1 MKKVIA
7 LLAGAAA
14 VTGAVWYLTKKKKEK
29 DNTLL
34 FSQEFEEVP
43 EDIADVEVAE
53 EDTSANEADAE

>member
-53 EDTSANEADAE
+53 DTSANEADAE